1 MTRTFHQ
8 RSPMPP
14 FTPLPWFEQAACATC
29 DPDAWYPAK
38 GAAVKEAKRICNHCC
53 PVRSQC
59 LEYALAT
66 NQAHGIW
73 GGLSVNQRRV
83 LARQRDAA

>member
-1 MTRTFHQ
+1 MSRTFHH
-8 RSPMPP
+8 RPALL
-14 FTPLPWFEQAACATC
+14 FTPLPWFEQAACATS

-38 GAAVKEAKRICNHCC
+38 GAAVKEAKKVCQRC
-53 PVRSQC
+53 PVAAPC

-73 GGLSVNQRRV
+73 GGLSVKERRK
-83 LARQRDAA
+83 LARRRDAA

>member
-1 MTRTFHQ
+1 MSRTFHQ

-38 GAAVKEAKRICNHCC
+38 GAAVKEAKKVCARC
-53 PVRSQC
+53 PVAAPW

-66 NQAHGIW
+66 NQGHGIW
-73 GGLSVNQRRV
+73 GGLSVKQRRA